1 MGRLFS
7 SKSTTKSSPIGDNH
21 IRLEDF
27 AVNKLSAGLL
37 SICLALS
44 ISAIGCTKQ
53 TSGNQNLSGVSVTEI
68 QDRIIEG
75 KTTKAEVKEWLGEPS
90 GITKDKDGNEVWNY
104 SFSNFESQVRAET
117 FIPIVGGLLGGS
129 DTKQENRML
138 GITFKRG
145 VVYSYTFETSNT

>member
-1 MGRLFS
+1 M
-7 SKSTTKSSPIGDNH
+7 
-21 IRLEDF
+21 
-27 AVNKLSAGLL
+27 
-37 SICLALS
+37 
-44 ISAIGCTKQ
+44 
-53 TSGNQNLSGVSVTEI
+53 SVTEI